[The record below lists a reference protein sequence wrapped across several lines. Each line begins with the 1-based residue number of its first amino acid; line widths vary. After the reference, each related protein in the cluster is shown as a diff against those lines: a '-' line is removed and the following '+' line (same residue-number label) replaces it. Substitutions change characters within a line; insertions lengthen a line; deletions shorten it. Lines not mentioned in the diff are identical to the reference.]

1 VSDLKITDGLLDELQ
16 SGLKSI
22 VDQLRDS
29 TKFSD
34 DIGNLV
40 GHDGLSGHVHD
51 FASDWSVHRG
61 KMIDGT
67 TGIHD
72 HVAVI
77 NTGFDQADKDLSKA
91 FDAKPAAGHVEG
103 TGHERAE

>member
-1 VSDLKITDGLLDELQ
+1 VADLKITDGILDELQ

-29 TKFSD
+29 TQFSSQ
-34 DIGNLV
+34 IGSLV

-77 NTGFDQADKDLSKA
+77 NTGFTQADADLSKA
-91 FDAKPAAGHVEG
+91 FDQPAASHTEGKGHG
-103 TGHERAE
+103 RAE

>member
-1 VSDLKITDGLLDELQ
+1 MTDLKITDGILDELQ

-29 TKFSD
+29 TKFSSE
-34 DIGNLV
+34 IGDLV
-40 GHDGLSGHVHD
+40 GHHGLSGHVHD

-77 NTGFDQADKDLSKA
+77 NTGFTQADTDLAKA
-91 FDAKPAAGHVEG
+91 FDQPADQHTEGAGHG
-103 TGHERAE
+103 RAE